1 MKNKNF
7 KMLDIKW
14 LKQDSNQGFNILE
27 GINRDI
33 KPGGITKIAMAV
45 DKFGD
50 IIRPIVVANL
60 TYKGKKGLYIID
72 GQHLYFALLRLN
84 LPIPYL
90 VTEINNDEELV
101 EKLAMANT
109 TSKSWTLN
117 DYIQVWSYIKADYK
131 TLQHHIK
138 RSDLEVSTVAAILQN
153 QPTSSMTS
161 YIKKGQFNVKDV
173 DRAIK
178 IMDYV
183 TDYLKVIPRQDRTEN
198 KKAVVCYLTHVL
210 HNGDKY
216 NHKKCLN
223 YLKANKK
230 RLEFLNASKEDVLEF
245 FNEISY

>member
-1 MKNKNF
+1 MKKQNL

-27 GINRDI
+27 GINRAI
-33 KPGGITKIAMAV
+33 KPAQVTKMSISI
-45 DKFGD
+45 DKMGV
-50 IIRPIVVANL
+50 IRPIVVASL
-60 TYKGKKGLYIID
+60 GYKGKKGLYIVD

-84 LPIPYL
+84 LPIPY
-90 VTEINNDEELV
+90 VVINVNNDEELV
-101 EKLAMANT
+101 DRLALLNT
-109 TSKSWTLN
+109 TSKSWTLS
-117 DYIQVWSYIKADYK
+117 DYIQVWAYINPDYK
-131 TLQHHIK
+131 VLQHHIK
-138 RSDLEVSTVAAILQN
+138 RSDLEVSTVASVLQN

-161 YIKKGQFNVKDV
+161 FIKKGTFNVKNV
-173 DRAIK
+173 DRAVEV
-178 IMDYV
+178 MDYV

-210 HNGDKY
+210 HNGERYD
-216 NHKKCLN
+216 HKKCLN

>member
-1 MKNKNF
+1 
-7 KMLDIKW
+7 MLDIKW
-14 LKQDSNQGFNILE
+14 LKQDSNQGFLILE
-27 GINRDI
+27 GINRAI
-33 KPGGITKIAMAV
+33 KPAQVTRMSMSI
-45 DKFGD
+45 DKMG
-50 IIRPIVVANL
+50 IIRPVVVASL
-60 TYKGKKGLYIID
+60 GYKGKKGLYIVD

-84 LPIPYL
+84 LPIPY
-90 VTEINNDEELV
+90 VVIDVVSDEQLIDF
-101 EKLAMANT
+101 LALLNT

-117 DYIQVWSYIKADYK
+117 DYIQVWAYINPDYK
-131 TLQHHIK
+131 ILQHHIK

-161 YIKKGQFNVKDV
+161 FIKKGTFNVKNV
-173 DRAIK
+173 DRAVE

-198 KKAVVCYLTHVL
+198 KKAVVCYLTHVI
-210 HNGDKY
+210 HNGGKY

-245 FNEISY
+245 FNEINY